1 MEMKFTGTFDV
12 TLPRGEVYEVLSDP
26 RKFTPLL
33 PTFHSM
39 DMKDERTANVKIK
52 VGIGRIRG
60 TASTDLTLA
69 EAEPPVHARYIGSG
83 KLMQSAYQVSYTFDL
98 EDTPGGGTRIN
109 WAGDTEL
116 AGKILSLAGG
126 GLKGYAEKEI
136 NNLILSVQQGLA
148 PEAVPVMLPPTREGW
163 FTRLLNWLRGGKSE
177 QATEPTVTQAAEP
190 TVAQAAVQAA
200 GLAAQPDEVRQTQQE
215 DRDRINRLLQVERS
229 EKPMGRREDKRL
241 VRGRGLFVD
250 DYKPAGA
257 LHMSI
262 VRSPYAHARIVKIDT
277 TAAEAMP
284 GVFCTLTG
292 EELAAQ
298 IQPFL
303 QIGEEPGALIE
314 DYPLAVG
321 KVRYQG
327 DPVVAVVA
335 ETLRLAQDA
344 AQLVDV
350 EYETLD
356 VVITC
361 EQALEGKTLVHE
373 QMGTNV
379 DWQGVYEYGDLD
391 GAFAEAAHVVRIDKL
406 HFHRFGSTAVE
417 SNAVVATW
425 DDSVGG
431 IDFLSNTH
439 MTIPIT
445 MVSMALGVS
454 ADLIRLRTHDIGG
467 SFGNK
472 IGNYPYMTL
481 AALASRKLN
490 GRPVKWLETRSEHM
504 QAGTQGSERSYFD
517 TEVALDRDGVITG
530 LRSRHVDDCGAYTRY
545 EPLGAV
551 IWAQVVPAAYKLRNI
566 RIDFSQV
573 VTNKGPA
580 APNRGYSRLPHL
592 WFMERVVDICAHK
605 LGIPA
610 DEMRVRNYIKD
621 FPYETPNGCIYDSGD
636 FVKMLEKVKNM
647 VGWDQWQIKKEEAKK
662 DGRLIGIGIGTTL
675 DSGTNNFG
683 QSVIVN
689 PNSPFSGNAVP
700 AFAKLDI
707 DGSVSVAVGSFPQG
721 QSHETVVA
729 QVVAEEMGIIPEMV
743 NVAIGFD
750 TVRNIHTGQNGTYA
764 SQFAVTG
771 LSAIH
776 GAVELL
782 KAELKRLAVF
792 ALDAAGEELEFGI
805 GEMGP
810 EVRVQGTD
818 RAINF
823 WALSNLVNANS
834 AQLPDELRSLDLN
847 CRYTYRPPFKPIDVE
862 KKFGNLTLTYAMQ
875 THLAVVEI
883 DPDTG
888 QVGILDYG
896 IVDDCGTVINAMVV
910 EGQVQGAVAH
920 GLGAALLENLAY
932 DESGNVLAGSFTDY
946 APITINNIPAIKF
959 GHTESPSPFSYNG
972 AKGMGEGGGAPLH
985 AIAAAVQDAL
995 FDKGIIV
1002 RNSHC
1007 SSNAVFDMLQQPN
1020 DSEVV
1025 RVESRS

>member
-1 MEMKFTGTFDV
+1 MEMKFKGAFDV
-12 TLPRGEVYEVLSDP
+12 ALPREEVFEVLCDP
-26 RKFTPLL
+26 RKFTPML
-33 PTFHSM
+33 PNFHSM
-39 DMKDERTANVKIK
+39 EMKDENTANVRIK

-60 TASTDLTLA
+60 TASTDLTL
-69 EAEPPVHARYIGSG
+69 EESEPPLRARYTGRG
-83 KLMQSAYQVSYTFDL
+83 KVMQSAYQVSYTFNL
-98 EDTPGGGTRIN
+98 EDTPGGGTQIN
-109 WAGDTEL
+109 WASDTEL
-116 AGKILSLAGG
+116 AGRILSLAGG

-136 NNLILSVQQGLA
+136 NNLILSVQQGLTPGA
-148 PEAVPVMLPPTREGW
+148 PPITLPPKRETW
-163 FTRLLNWLRGGKSE
+163 WTRLLAWLRGDKE
-177 QATEPTVTQAAEP
+177 DQAAEP
-190 TVAQAAVQAA
+190 SVPKETPQAV
-200 GLAAQPDEVRQTQQE
+200 GLAAQPDEVRQSQQE
-215 DRDRINRLLQVERS
+215 ARDRISRLLQVERAD
-229 EKPMGRREDKRL
+229 KPMGRKEDDRM
-241 VRGRGLFVD
+241 VRGRGLYVD
-250 DYKPAGA
+250 DYKPAGC
-257 LHMSI
+257 LHMSL
-262 VRSPYAHARIVKIDT
+262 VRSPYAHARVVKIDT
-277 TAAEAMP
+277 AAAEAVP

-292 EELAAQ
+292 EELAGQ

-303 QIGEEPGALIE
+303 QIGAQACALIE

-321 KVRYQG
+321 TARYQG

-344 AQLVDV
+344 AQLVEV

-379 DWQGVYEYGDLD
+379 DWQGVYEYGDVD
-391 GAFAEAAHVVRIDKL
+391 AAFAEAAHVVKIDKL

-417 SNAVVATW
+417 TNAVVATW
-425 DDSVGG
+425 DDARGG
-431 IDFLSNTH
+431 IDFLANTH

-445 MVSMALGVS
+445 MISLALGVS
-454 ADLIRLRTHDIGG
+454 ADHIRLRTQDIGG

-481 AALASRKLN
+481 AALASRKLG
-490 GRPVKWLETRSEHM
+490 GRPVKWVETRSEHM

-517 TEVALDRDGVITG
+517 TEVALDRDGVITA

-551 IWAQVVPAAYKLRNI
+551 IWAQVLPAAYKLRNM

-592 WFMERVVDICAHK
+592 WFMERVVDICALE

-610 DEMRVRNYIKD
+610 DEMRVRNYIRE
-621 FPYETPNGCIYDSGD
+621 FPYETPNGCVYDSGD
-636 FVKMLEKVKNM
+636 FVLMLEQAKNLI
-647 VGWDQWQIKKEEAKK
+647 GWEQWQQKKEEAKRE
-662 DGRLIGIGIGTTL
+662 GRLIGIGIGTTL

-683 QSVIVN
+683 QSIIVN
-689 PNSPFSGNAVP
+689 PESPFSGNAVP
-700 AFAKLDI
+700 AIAKLDI
-707 DGSVSVAVGSFPQG
+707 DGSVSVAVGSFSHG

-729 QVVAEEMGIIPEMV
+729 QVVAEELGIIPDMV
-743 NVAIGFD
+743 HVAVGFD
-750 TVRNIHTGQNGTYA
+750 TERNVHTGQSGTYA

-771 LSAIH
+771 LSAVH
-776 GAVELL
+776 GAVEML
-782 KAELKRLAVF
+782 KAELRTLAAF

-810 EVRVQGTD
+810 EVRVKGSD
-818 RAINF
+818 RCINY

-834 AQLPDELRSLDLN
+834 AQLPEELRSLDLN
-847 CRYTYRPPFKPIDVE
+847 CRYTYRPPFSPVDLDR
-862 KKFGNLTLTYAMQ
+862 KFGNLTLTYAMQ

-888 QVGILDYG
+888 RVRILDYA
-896 IVDDCGTVINAMVV
+896 IVDDCGKVINPMVV
-910 EGQVQGAVAH
+910 KGQVQGAVAH
-920 GLGAALLENLAY
+920 SLGAALLENMPY
-932 DESGNVLAGSFTDY
+932 DENGNVLAGSFTDY
-946 APITINNIPAIKF
+946 APITINNIPHIKF
-959 GHTESPSPFSYNG
+959 GNRESPSPFSYNG
-972 AKGMGEGGGAPLH
+972 AKGMGEGGGAALH

-995 FDKGIIV
+995 FDKGIFV
-1002 RNSHC
+1002 ANSHC

-1020 DSEVV
+1020 RSGAV

>member
-1 MEMKFTGTFDV
+1 MEMKFNGTFDV
-12 TLPRGEVYEVLSDP
+12 RLPRGEVYEVLCDP
-26 RKFTPLL
+26 RKFTPML

-39 DMKDERTANVKIK
+39 EMKDERTANVKMK

-60 TASTDLTLA
+60 TASTDLTLE
-69 EAEPPVHARYIGSG
+69 EAEPPVRARYIGRG
-83 KLMQSAYQVSYTFDL
+83 KVMQSAYKISYTFDL
-98 EDTPGGGTRIN
+98 EETAGGGTRIN
-109 WAGDTEL
+109 WVGDTEL
-116 AGKILSLAGG
+116 AGKLLSLAGG

-136 NNLILSVQQGLA
+136 NSLILSVQQGLA
-148 PEAVPVMLPPTREGW
+148 PGAAAVMAPPKREAWL
-163 FTRLLNWLRGGKSE
+163 TRLLNWLRGGSKE
-177 QATEPTVTQAAEP
+177 QAAEVP
-190 TVAQAAVQAA
+190 VTKKAVQAA
-200 GLAAQPDEVRQTQQE
+200 GLAAQPDDVQQTQQE
-215 DRDRINRLLQVERS
+215 ARDKINHILQVERN
-229 EKPMGRREDKRL
+229 EKPMGRKEDNRL

-250 DYKPAGA
+250 DYKPAGT
-257 LHMSI
+257 LHMSLL
-262 VRSPYAHARIVKIDT
+262 RSPYAHAKIIKIDT
-277 TAAEAMP
+277 SAAEAVP

-292 EELAAQ
+292 EELAGQ
-298 IQPFL
+298 CQPFL
-303 QIGEEPGALIE
+303 QIGAQACALIE

-321 KVRYQG
+321 TARYQG

-344 AQLVDV
+344 AQLVEV

-373 QMGTNV
+373 QMGTNI

-391 GAFAEAAHVVRIDKL
+391 AAFADADHVVKIDKL

-417 SNAVVATW
+417 PNAVVATW
-425 DDSVGG
+425 DDALGG

-445 MVSMALGVS
+445 MVSLALGIS
-454 ADLIRLRTHDIGG
+454 ADHIRLRTVDIGG

-481 AALASRKLN
+481 AALASRKLG
-490 GRPVKWLETRSEHM
+490 GRPVKWVETRSEHM
-504 QAGTQGSERSYFD
+504 QSGTQGSERSYFD

-566 RIDFSQV
+566 RIDFQQV

-580 APNRGYSRLPHL
+580 APNRGYSRLPHM
-592 WFMERVVDICAHK
+592 WFMERVVDICAHT
-605 LGIPA
+605 LGIPS
-610 DEMRVRNYIKD
+610 DEMRLRNYIRE
-621 FPYETPNGCIYDSGD
+621 FPYETPNGCVYDSGD
-636 FVKMLEKVKNM
+636 FVRMLEKAKDL
-647 VGWDQWQIKKEEAKK
+647 VGWDVWQQKKEAAKRE
-662 DGRLIGIGIGTTL
+662 GRLIGIGIGTTL

-689 PNSPFSGNAVP
+689 PESPFSGNAVP
-700 AFAKLDI
+700 AIAKLDI
-707 DGSVSVAVGSFPQG
+707 DGSVSIAVGSFPHG

-729 QVVAEEMGIIPEMV
+729 QVVAEEMGIIPDMV

-750 TVRNIHTGQNGTYA
+750 TVRNVHTAQNGTYA

-771 LSAIH
+771 LSAVH

-782 KAELKRLAVF
+782 KAELKTLAAF

-810 EVRVQGTD
+810 EVRVKGTD
-818 RAINF
+818 RCINY
-823 WALSNLVNANS
+823 WMLSNLVNANS
-834 AQLPDELRSLDLN
+834 ANLPDELRSLNLN
-847 CRYTYRPPFKPIDVE
+847 CRYTYRPPFQPVDLD

-888 QVGILDYG
+888 QVRILDYA
-896 IVDDCGTVINAMVV
+896 IIDDCGKVINAMVV
-910 EGQVQGAVAH
+910 EGQVQGAAAH
-920 GLGAALLENLAY
+920 GLGAALLENLSY

-946 APITINNIPAIKF
+946 APITINNIPSIKF

-985 AIAAAVQDAL
+985 SIAAAVQDAL
-995 FDKGIIV
+995 YDKGIIV

-1007 SSNAVFDMLQQPN
+1007 SSNTIFDLLQQPN
-1020 DSEVV
+1020 SSEAVQ
-1025 RVESRS
+1025 VESRL

>member
-1 MEMKFTGTFDV
+1 MEMKFKGAFDV
-12 TLPRGEVYEVLSDP
+12 DLPREEVFEVLCDP
-26 RKFTPLL
+26 RKFTPML
-33 PTFHSM
+33 PNFHSM
-39 DMKDERTANVKIK
+39 EMQDENTASVQIK

-60 TASTDLTLA
+60 TASTVLTLE
-69 EAEPPVHARYIGSG
+69 EAESPLRARYTGRG
-83 KLMQSAYQVSYTFDL
+83 KVMQSAYQLSYTFDL
-98 EDTPGGGTRIN
+98 EEKSGGGTCIN
-109 WAGDTEL
+109 WASDTEL
-116 AGKILSLAGG
+116 SGKILSLAGG

-148 PEAVPVMLPPTREGW
+148 PGAAPIELPPERVSW
-163 FTRLLNWLRGGKSE
+163 WTRLLAWLRGPE
-177 QATEPTVTQAAEP
+177 QEQAAESP
-190 TVAQAAVQAA
+190 APKASIQAA
-200 GLAAQPDEVRQTQQE
+200 GLAAQPDEVQRTQRE
-215 DRDRINRLLQVERS
+215 ARDRISRILQVERS
-229 EKPMGRREDKRL
+229 DKPMGRKEDNRL
-241 VRGRGLFVD
+241 VRGRGLYVD
-250 DYKPAGA
+250 DYKPAGC
-257 LHMSI
+257 LHMALL
-262 VRSPYAHARIVKIDT
+262 RSPYAHAKIISIDT
-277 TAAEAMP
+277 TAAEALP
-284 GVFCTLTG
+284 GVICTLTG
-292 EELAAQ
+292 EELAGQ
-298 IQPFL
+298 CEPFL
-303 QIGEEPGALIE
+303 QIGAQACALIK
-314 DYPLAVG
+314 DYPLAVEIA
-321 KVRYQG
+321 RYQG

-379 DWQGVYEYGDLD
+379 DWQGVYEYGDVD
-391 GAFAEAAHVVRIDKL
+391 AAFAEAAHVVKIDKL

-417 SNAVVATW
+417 TNAVVATW
-425 DDSVGG
+425 DDARGD
-431 IDFLSNTH
+431 IDFLANTH

-445 MVSMALGVS
+445 MISLALGVS
-454 ADLIRLRTHDIGG
+454 ADHIRLRTQDIGG

-481 AALASRKLN
+481 AALASRKLG
-490 GRPVKWLETRSEHM
+490 GRPVKWVETRSEHM

-517 TEVALDRDGVITG
+517 TEIALDSDGVITA

-551 IWAQVVPAAYKLRNI
+551 IWAQVLPAAYKLRNI

-592 WFMERVVDICAHK
+592 WFMERVVDICALE

-610 DEMRVRNYIKD
+610 DEMRFRNYIRE
-621 FPYETPNGCIYDSGD
+621 FPYETPNGCVYDSGD
-636 FVKMLEKVKNM
+636 FVKMLEQAKNL
-647 VGWDQWQIKKEEAKK
+647 VGWDQWQQKKEEAKQE
-662 DGRLIGIGIGTTL
+662 GRLIGIGIGTTL

-689 PNSPFSGNAVP
+689 PESPFSGNAVP
-700 AFAKLDI
+700 AIAKLDI
-707 DGSVSVAVGSFPQG
+707 DGSVSVAVGSFSHG

-729 QVVAEEMGIIPEMV
+729 QVVAEELGIIPDMV
-743 NVAIGFD
+743 HVAIGFD
-750 TVRNIHTGQNGTYA
+750 TERNVHTGQSGTYA

-771 LSAIH
+771 LSAVH
-776 GAVELL
+776 GAVEML
-782 KAELKRLAVF
+782 KAELKTLATF

-810 EVRVQGTD
+810 EVRVKGSD
-818 RAINF
+818 RCINF

-834 AQLPDELRSLDLN
+834 AQLPEDLRHLDLN
-847 CRYTYRPPFKPIDVE
+847 CRYTYRPPFSPVDLD

-888 QVGILDYG
+888 RVRILDYA
-896 IVDDCGTVINAMVV
+896 IVDDCGKVINPMVV
-910 EGQVQGAVAH
+910 KGQVQGAVAH
-920 GLGAALLENLAY
+920 SLGAALLENLPY

-946 APITINNIPAIKF
+946 APITINNIPNIKF
-959 GHTESPSPFSYNG
+959 GNRESPSPFSYNG
-972 AKGMGEGGGAPLH
+972 AKGMGEGGGAALH

-995 FDKGIIV
+995 FDKGIFV
-1002 RNSHC
+1002 SNSHC
-1007 SSNAVFDMLQQPN
+1007 SSNAVFDMLQHPN
-1020 DSEVV
+1020 RDEAV
-1025 RVESRS
+1025 RVESRY